1 MRRDFRI
8 FVRLSAGLP
17 ACLFLLV
24 SIVGTVR
31 AEDTPAPQVPKTW
44 QATAF
49 IRGDGIGIRIIDYWS
64 RGSDMVARTL
74 INGRPI
80 TTIVSRGRYIV
91 YDGIAGEGLNIGRS
105 SRALAEDKG
114 RIRPF
119 AFEYEEM
126 KAAGGEKIEDIRL
139 GDRRGEIWQKSD
151 AGGRQKLWVSVGTP
165 QIPVRL
171 ETFDRKSMAT
181 VELDYQ
187 NWIFDL
193 EMPDRFFEAP
203 GGIQLETLEYDVY
216 MKKSLEGPVSRV
228 PVLYP
233 DLLHGERPS

>member
-1 MRRDFRI
+1 
-8 FVRLSAGLP
+8 L
-17 ACLFLLV
+17 LFSV
-24 SIVGTVR
+24 VGTVG
-31 AEDTPAPQVPKTW
+31 AEDEPARQPPKTW

-74 INGRPI
+74 IQGRPI
-80 TTIVSRGRYIV
+80 TTIVARGRYIV
-91 YDGIAGEGLNIGRS
+91 YDGVSGEGINIGRS
-105 SRALAEDKG
+105 SRAIAEDKR

-119 AFEYEEM
+119 AFEFAEM
-126 KAAGGEKIEDIRL
+126 KAVGGEKIEDIRL

-151 AGGRQKLWVSVGTP
+151 AAGRQKLWVSVGMP

-171 ETFDRKSMAT
+171 ETFDRKTMAT

-203 GGIQLETLEYDVY
+203 GGIQLETLEYDAY
-216 MKKSLEGPVSRV
+216 MKKTLEGPGGRV
-228 PVLYP
+228 PILYP